1 MGCSGCSMN
10 GLNGDRPEMLGT
22 YDWLNDL
29 PDTTHLSDIVEVRFK
44 GTHKEFFKNEDG
56 ISLKIGDQVVV
67 ATSPGHDVG
76 TVSLIG
82 TLAEKQFQRKIRK
95 PERYQWNKIYRKAT
109 GADKEKAE
117 FARKRENQVMIRS
130 RQLATELGLEMK
142 IGDVEFRGDNS
153 KAIFYYLAE
162 GRVDFRELIRLY
174 AREFRIKVEMK
185 QIGARQEA
193 GRIGGIGSCGR
204 ELCCSTWRTD
214 FDSVTSDAAHQ
225 QGLSPNAEKMAGK
238 CGKLKCCLMYEL
250 DTYLEAQED
259 FPNELLALETEK
271 GLARHFKTEILN
283 KKIWYTMPEA
293 FGTKPLVLDLEDV
306 KRIIQLNK
314 KGIKPQIEKYLKLE
328 VAAENEMSVGSV
340 SDKLIEDGENRRRR
354 KKSHS
359 KRPHHRRI
367 KVKTKVVVTR
377 QTILSK

>member
-1 MGCSGCSMN
+1 MGCNGCSMN
-10 GLNGDRPEMLGT
+10 IDGDRPEMLGT

-29 PDTTHLSDIVEVRFK
+29 PDTTHLSNIVEVRFK
-44 GTHKEFFKNEDG
+44 GTRKEFFKNEDG
-56 ISLKIGDQVVV
+56 IPLKIGDTVVV

-76 TVSLIG
+76 NVSLIG
-82 TLAEKQFQRKIRK
+82 KLAEKQFDRKIRK
-95 PERYQWNKIYRKAT
+95 PDRYLWNKIYRKASET
-109 GADKEKAE
+109 DKQKWEA
-117 FARKRENQVMIRS
+117 ARKRENPVMIRA
-130 RQLATELGLEMK
+130 RQLATELGLDMK

-153 KAIFYYLAE
+153 KAIFYYIAD

-225 QGLSPNAEKMAGK
+225 QGLSPNAEKMAGR

-250 DTYLEAQED
+250 DTYLEAQDD

-283 KKIWYTMPEA
+283 KKIWYTLEESY
-293 FGTKPLVLDLEDV
+293 GTKPLVIDLEDV
-306 KRIIQLNK
+306 KKIIQLNK
-314 KGIKPQIEKYLKLE
+314 KGVKPPIEKYLKVE
-328 VAAENEMSVGSV
+328 KVSENEMSVGSV
-340 SDKLIEDGENRRRR
+340 SNDFMEREKTNKNNNKNFSKRPHRRR
-354 KKSHS
+354 KK
-359 KRPHHRRI
+359 
-367 KVKTKVVVTR
+367 VNTK
-377 QTILSK
+377 S

>member
-1 MGCSGCSMN
+1 MGCSGCSMKTDS
-10 GLNGDRPEMLGT
+10 DRPQMLGT
-22 YDWLNDL
+22 YDWLKDL

-44 GTHKEFFKNEDG
+44 GTRKEFYKNEDG
-56 ISLKIGDQVVV
+56 VPLKIGDLVVV
-67 ATSPGHDVG
+67 STTPGHDVG
-76 TVSLIG
+76 TVSLVG
-82 TLAEKQFQRKIRK
+82 RLAEKQFERKIRK
-95 PERYQWNKIYRKAT
+95 PERYQWSKVYRKAT
-109 GADKEKAE
+109 TADKEKSEVAK
-117 FARKRENQVMIRS
+117 KREYAVMVRS
-130 RQLATELGLEMK
+130 RQLANELGLEMK

-153 KAIFYYLAE
+153 KAIFYYIAE

-174 AREFRIKVEMK
+174 AREFHIKVEMK

-259 FPNELLALETEK
+259 FPNELLTLETEK

-283 KKIWYTMPEA
+283 KKIWYMLEESY
-293 FGTKPLVLDLEDV
+293 GSKPIVLNLEDV
-306 KRIIQLNK
+306 KKIIQLNK
-314 KGIKPQIEKYLKLE
+314 RGKRPAIEQYLAPEEKP
-328 VAAENEMSVGSV
+328 ENEMSVGSV
-340 SDKLIEDGENRRRR
+340 NPDLLEKPKVIKNRNKKYPKRPNHRR
-354 KKSHS
+354 KKIEPKS
-359 KRPHHRRI
+359 
-367 KVKTKVVVTR
+367 
-377 QTILSK
+377 